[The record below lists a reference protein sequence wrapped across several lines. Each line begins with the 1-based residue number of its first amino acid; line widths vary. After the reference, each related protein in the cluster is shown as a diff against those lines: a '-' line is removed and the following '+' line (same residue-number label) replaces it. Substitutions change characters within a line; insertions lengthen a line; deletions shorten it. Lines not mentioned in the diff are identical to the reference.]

1 MDTTSFWVTIAS
13 IYGILAGISLVA
25 SLWFGNQAK
34 YIDKDI
40 EVEIKGK
47 YVGIYKSL
55 TTYLNIVF
63 IVDLVVF
70 SVASLVALIESG
82 IWQ

>member
-1 MDTTSFWVTIAS
+1 MDTASFWITIAS
-13 IYGILAGISLVA
+13 IYGILAGISLAA

-34 YIDKDI
+34 YINRDI
-40 EVEIKGK
+40 QVEIKGK

-63 IVDLVVF
+63 IIDLVVF
-70 SVASLVALIESG
+70 SVAALVALIEAG
-82 IWQ
+82 IW